1 MRYPWLALACTL
13 VVVDASG
20 QEATTFRTG
29 VDLVALNVV
38 VTDRAQ
44 ELVSGLTATDFTVL
58 EDGVPQEVA
67 FFAATDIPIDL
78 ALLLDTSGS
87 MAEKMGIVQQ
97 AATSFV
103 DTLRPGDR
111 VMIVDIKSTTKVLYG
126 LGSDLRAA
134 GAAIAGTKSSGSTG
148 LYNGLY
154 TTLKELSRANRNGEV
169 RRQALVVLSDGL
181 DTASLITFDDV
192 MDVAKRSGVAIYT
205 ITVRTRF
212 GSATRTSGQASSPS
226 EYAMKTLA
234 QETGARAFF
243 PLQIEEIGSVYGS
256 IAKELS
262 NQYALGYIPKN
273 ELRDGTYRRI
283 LVQIPDRPGARTRTR
298 SGYISPRSVRRTAS
312 E

>member
-1 MRYPWLALACTL
+1 M
-13 VVVDASG
+13 VVVAEASG
-20 QEATTFRTG
+20 QNTTTFRAG

-38 VTDRAQ
+38 VTDQQQ
-44 ELVSGLTATDFTVL
+44 EPVSGLTATDFTVL
-58 EDGVPQEVA
+58 EDGVRQEVA

-87 MAEKMGIVQQ
+87 MSEKMGIVQQ
-97 AATSFV
+97 AAKKFV

-111 VMIVDIKSTTKVLYG
+111 VMVVDIKGATKVLYG
-126 LGSDLRAA
+126 LGPDLRAA
-134 GAAIAGTKSSGSTG
+134 GAAIEGTTSGGSTG
-148 LYNGLY
+148 LYTGLY
-154 TTLKELSRANRNGEV
+154 STLSWLAKANRSGEV

-181 DTASLITFDDV
+181 DTASLIAFEDV
-192 MDVAKRSGVAIYT
+192 MDAVKRSDVAIYT

-212 GSATRTSGQASSPS
+212 GSATRRSAQASSPS
-226 EYAMKTLA
+226 EFAMKTLA

-243 PLQIEEIGSVYGS
+243 PQAIEEISTIYGS

-273 ELRDGTYRRI
+273 DVRDGAFRRI
-283 LVQIPDRPGARTRTR
+283 VVQIPDRPGARTRTR
-298 SGYISPRSVRRTAS
+298 SGYLSSRPASRTAS